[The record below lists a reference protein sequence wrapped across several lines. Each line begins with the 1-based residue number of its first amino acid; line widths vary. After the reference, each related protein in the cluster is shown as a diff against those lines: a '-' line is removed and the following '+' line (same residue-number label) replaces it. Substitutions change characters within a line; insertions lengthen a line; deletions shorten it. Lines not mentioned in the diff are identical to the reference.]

1 MATESKDGSTA
12 GLDAARLT
20 PWFDHHVAGAVAPF
34 DCTLIAGGHSNL
46 TYRIRDAVGT
56 SRALRRP
63 PTGPFPRGAHDVL
76 REARI
81 IGALADTP
89 VRVPPVIATCD
100 DDSIIGAPFYV
111 MGWVDGQ
118 IVDRPAL
125 VEKYLATP
133 ELRARAAFELVD
145 QIAHLHKLDVDAIGL
160 GSLGRRED
168 YLDRQLSRLRRVW
181 DESKTRELP
190 IIEQLHARL
199 VERRPPQHHTGL
211 VHADFRFGNVM
222 IDAEGRALAVLDW
235 ELCAI
240 GDVLVDFATFLI
252 NWEEPTDPWQ
262 SVWMQEPPTR
272 AGGFPN
278 RDALIL
284 RYAER
289 TGFELQ
295 NIDYYRAFCFW
306 RIAVIAEGVKRRYES
321 GAMGSQ
327 TTDPQSLDWRVRER
341 ARLAAYF
348 LDQA

>member
-1 MATESKDGSTA
+1 MATESNDGSTA

-20 PWFDHHVAGAVAPF
+20 PWFEHHVASAVAPF

-125 VEKYLATP
+125 VEKHLATP
-133 ELRARAAFELVD
+133 ELRERAAFELVD

-211 VHADFRFGNVM
+211 VHADFRLGNVM
-222 IDAEGRALAVLDW
+222 LDAEGRALAVRV
-235 ELCAI
+235 A
-240 GDVLVDFATFLI
+240 GDAWQGPPRMVVTVDDGALKETRDIEFANDSEKFGALADRAVHGGHRGLVGEGGTPVVERVGGAVDDRHDQC
-252 NWEEPTDPWQ
+252 P
-262 SVWMQEPPTR
+262 V
-272 AGGFPN
+272 AGHRP
-278 RDALIL
+278 A
-284 RYAER
+284 
-289 TGFELQ
+289 
-295 NIDYYRAFCFW
+295 
-306 RIAVIAEGVKRRYES
+306 AEGAAPLR
-321 GAMGSQ
+321 
-327 TTDPQSLDWRVRER
+327 TD
-341 ARLAAYF
+341 
-348 LDQA
+348 